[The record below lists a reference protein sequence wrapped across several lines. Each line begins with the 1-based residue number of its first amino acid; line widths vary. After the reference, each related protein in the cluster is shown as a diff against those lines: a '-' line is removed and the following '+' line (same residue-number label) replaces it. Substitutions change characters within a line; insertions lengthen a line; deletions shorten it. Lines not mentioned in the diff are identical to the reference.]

1 MRDES
6 DRLDGLLD
14 NQIDGALASYTP
26 REPRPGLEQRILAS
40 VAAAEILPRH
50 STWNWRPVWTLAA
63 TAVLLAAV
71 AIAVVSKSRQP
82 EVAVVEHHPVAEA
95 HRSPNPIAMQMNPAP
110 GIQGHP
116 ARSRTAEAELG
127 EPNAHD
133 TTYFRPPADDR
144 ADALRAGIGHT
155 AGGGASRNG
164 AKLRAPQEGTPI
176 GT

>member
-40 VAAAEILPRH
+40 VAAAEIHPRH

-116 ARSRTAEAELG
+116 ARSRTAEAEVG
-127 EPNAHD
+127 E
-133 TTYFRPPADDR
+133 TV
-144 ADALRAGIGHT
+144 
-155 AGGGASRNG
+155 
-164 AKLRAPQEGTPI
+164 AKARSGPMIPLNFAPIDVKPI
-176 GT
+176 AIVPIQIAVLN